1 MNTPESTDI
10 DRLKNDAEF
19 QENVRLLE
27 QEMHEAQSIAKGYQL
42 LDIKLALQEDEER
55 INELFTF
62 IVNQAFDTLAEYLTQ
77 HKGFAL
83 SDPEEYATARA
94 IYEHGIQR
102 YSENDTKGAKEIFL
116 VLYHQIDEPE
126 VKDAMMIHA
135 CAVMEGVTFDDFID
149 NFADVTR
156 LDPEDPKSVFIT
168 EFTHP
173 NDRLL
178 AMWAH
183 HVEAGKNELKVLE
196 KE

>member
-27 QEMHEAQSIAKGYQL
+27 QEMHETQSIAKGYQL

-173 NDRLL
+173 NDMLL